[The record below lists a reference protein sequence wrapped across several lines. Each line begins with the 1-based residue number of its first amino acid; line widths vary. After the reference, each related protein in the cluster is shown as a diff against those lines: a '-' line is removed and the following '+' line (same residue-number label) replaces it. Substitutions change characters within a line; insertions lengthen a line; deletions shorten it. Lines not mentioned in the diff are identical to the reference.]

1 MMGAFNGEMKRLE
14 KEQKV
19 SKSSTGVVTPI
30 VSNFGDPYSIQRI
43 QKYNA
48 ALLDAA
54 KTQVKLGTITKA
66 EFDKG
71 ANQIKMLYDSFVDA
85 GFTNE
90 QAFGI
95 ITAILPAMLNPAQAP
110 SVDRLLRVFL

>member
-1 MMGAFNGEMKRLE
+1 MYKNREELLKELEDAKVGRDEALASAENSKKRIAELNAELEEYKQRDCMK
-14 KEQKV
+14 
-19 SKSSTGVVTPI
+19 
-30 VSNFGDPYSIQRI
+30 
-43 QKYNA
+43 A
-48 ALLDAA
+48 A
-54 KTQVKLGTITKA
+54 
-66 EFDKG
+66 FDKG

-110 SVDRLLRVFL
+110 SADRLLRELL

>member
-1 MMGAFNGEMKRLE
+1 MYKNIEELLKELEDAKVDRAEALASAENSKKR
-14 KEQKV
+14 
-19 SKSSTGVVTPI
+19 I
-30 VSNFGDPYSIQRI
+30 VEL
-43 QKYNA
+43 NA
-48 ALLDAA
+48 ALEEYKQRDCM
-54 KTQVKLGTITKA
+54 KA